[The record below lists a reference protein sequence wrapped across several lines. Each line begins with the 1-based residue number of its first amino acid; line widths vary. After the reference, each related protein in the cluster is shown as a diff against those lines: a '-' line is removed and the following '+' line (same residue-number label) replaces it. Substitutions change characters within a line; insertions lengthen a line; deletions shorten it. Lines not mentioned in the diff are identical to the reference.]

1 MKTIVTNSR
10 EETFRLA
17 ETLSAGFRGGETVLL
32 SGDLGAGKTVF
43 AAGLAKGLG
52 VVSRVTSPTFTV
64 LNEYRSGRLPFF
76 HFDLYR
82 ISDEAELDE
91 LGLDEALSSG
101 GVTAVE
107 WCDNAPSAF
116 PAGAI
121 RVRMRHLG
129 GDRREITLEGAPGP
143 ADDIP
148 GKEAYVIDERS
159 SR

>member
-1 MKTIVTNSR
+1 MKTIVTNGR
-10 EETFRLA
+10 EETFRFAESLA
-17 ETLSAGFRGGETVLL
+17 AGFHGGETVLL

-43 AAGLAKGLG
+43 AAGLARGLG

-82 ISDEAELDE
+82 ISDEAELEE

-107 WCDNAPSAF
+107 WSENAPSAF

-129 GDRREITLEGAPGP
+129 GDRREIVLEGLPETKTDATKQEGS
-143 ADDIP
+143 
-148 GKEAYVIDERS
+148 GSDESS